1 MNKETKDNLWEE
13 LKLLQSK
20 IDKIDDFTFR
30 IKNWFITIFIALT
43 GYSIGYK
50 KTKLLILNIFLI
62 LIFYVYEVTYRMVN
76 KAFLERSREIEKIL
90 REGKEISE
98 EDKPPHLDKYLPEKY
113 PFKYIMN
120 ESKKRLAQYR
130 VSLIYIAALII
141 NSIIA
146 LIFLEG
152 YALFISLFI
161 IVSIIY
167 INSTPFFTKKE
178 T

>member
-76 KAFLERSREIEKIL
+76 KAFLERSRAIEKIL

-113 PFKYIMN
+113 PLKYIFE

-130 VSLIYIAALII
+130 ISLIYIAALII

-146 LIFLEG
+146 FIFLEG
-152 YALFISLFI
+152 FALFISLFI
-161 IVSIIY
+161 IVSIIF
-167 INSTPFFTKKE
+167 INNTSFFTKKE